1 MAPRDSRE
9 DLETVVIE
17 TEDVHHVVEK
27 SVDHDPT
34 LANAADTQQLASIGY
49 RQELQRHYS
58 SVQVFAIAFSIMGL
72 LPSISATLWF
82 SVPAGPVGMV
92 WGWFSASA
100 LIFIVGLA
108 IADLGSS
115 LPTSGGLYW
124 WTHYFAADR
133 YKNPLSFLV
142 GYSNTIGLIGGIC
155 SIDYGFASFIVSLGA
170 ISSDGEWTPSRG
182 HLYAIFVATVL
193 CHGALATSAGRIMH
207 HLQIWFVLAN
217 FALILATVIALPVSM
232 RVRNIPINSARYVFG
247 HSINETA
254 WPSGW
259 AFMLSWLSPIWTIGA
274 FDSCVHMSE
283 EAKNPTKAV
292 PIGILASIGGC
303 WIFGFLVTAV
313 LAACAGDSF
322 AEILSTP
329 FGQPIAQARTSLYA
343 ADGESGAIGF
353 MSAITILQFF
363 MGLSIVVAASRQ
375 TWAFSRDGALPFSA
389 FLRKIS
395 KQFGHQPL
403 RTVWATCIMAI
414 IIGLLALINNAAAN
428 ALFSLAAAGNNVA
441 WGIPIMC
448 RVVWGQ
454 EKFRPGPFYTGRCS
468 VAIAIAALLYLMF
481 STILCMFPTE
491 GPDPDPSVMNY
502 SAVVNG
508 TVWGG
513 ALLYYFLYAHKW
525 FTGPRHTLD
534 PTGSED
540 DTI

>member
-9 DLETVVIE
+9 NLEGVV
-17 TEDVHHVVEK
+17 TEVEDQHHVDEK
-27 SVDHDPT
+27 SIEYDPA

-49 RQELQRHYS
+49 KQELQRHYS

-100 LIFIVGLA
+100 LIFVVGLA

-124 WTHYFAADR
+124 WTHYFAAER

-155 SIDYGFASFIVSLGA
+155 SIDYGFASFIVSLGT
-170 ISSDGEWTPSRG
+170 ISSDGEWIPSRG
-182 HLYAIFVATVL
+182 QLYAIFVATVL
-193 CHGALATSAGRIMH
+193 CHGILASSAGRVMH
-207 HLQIWFVLAN
+207 HLQTWFVVAN
-217 FALILATVIALPVSM
+217 FVLIIATIIALPVSM
-232 RVRNIPINSARYVFG
+232 RLRNIPINSGSYVFSY
-247 HSINETA
+247 SINETT

-313 LAACAGDSF
+313 LAACAGNNF
-322 AEILSTP
+322 EEILATP
-329 FGQPIAQARTSLYA
+329 FGQPIAQIYYNAL
-343 ADGESGAIGF
+343 GKSGALGF
-353 MSAITILQFF
+353 MSAISILQFF

-375 TWAFSRDGALPFSA
+375 TWAFSRDGALPFSS
-389 FLRKIS
+389 FLRQIS
-395 KQFGHQPL
+395 KTFGYQPL
-403 RTVWATCIMAI
+403 RTVWATCLTAI
-414 IIGLLALINNAAAN
+414 IIGLLSLINNAAAN

-441 WGIPIMC
+441 WAIPILC
-448 RVVWGQ
+448 RILWGRK
-454 EKFRPGPFYTGRCS
+454 KFRPGPFYTGRFS
-468 VAIAIAALLYLMF
+468 VAISIAALMYLTF

-491 GPDPDPSVMNY
+491 GPNPDPSVMNY

-525 FTGPRHTLD
+525 FKGPKHTLD
-534 PTGSED
+534 VMENED
-540 DTI
+540 DI

>member
-9 DLETVVIE
+9 NLEGVV
-17 TEDVHHVVEK
+17 TEVEDQHHVDEK
-27 SVDHDPT
+27 SIEYDPA

-49 RQELQRHYS
+49 KQELQRHYS

-100 LIFIVGLA
+100 LIFVVGLA

-124 WTHYFAADR
+124 WTHYFAAER

-155 SIDYGFASFIVSLGA
+155 SIDYGFASFIVSLGT
-170 ISSDGEWTPSRG
+170 ISSDGEWIPSRG
-182 HLYAIFVATVL
+182 QLYAIFVATVL
-193 CHGALATSAGRIMH
+193 CHGILASSAGRVMH
-207 HLQIWFVLAN
+207 HLQTWFVVAN
-217 FALILATVIALPVSM
+217 FVLIIATIIALPISM
-232 RVRNIPINSARYVFG
+232 RLRNIPINSGSYVFSY
-247 HSINETA
+247 SINETT

-303 WIFGFLVTAV
+303 WVFGFLVTAV
-313 LAACAGDSF
+313 LAACAGNNF
-322 AEILSTP
+322 EEILATP
-329 FGQPIAQARTSLYA
+329 FGQPIAQIYYNAL
-343 ADGESGAIGF
+343 GKSGALGF
-353 MSAITILQFF
+353 MSAISILQFF

-375 TWAFSRDGALPFSA
+375 TWAFSRDGALPFSS
-389 FLRKIS
+389 FLRQIS
-395 KQFGHQPL
+395 KTFGYQPL
-403 RTVWATCIMAI
+403 RTVWATCLTAI
-414 IIGLLALINNAAAN
+414 IIGLLSLINNAAAN

-441 WGIPIMC
+441 WAIPILC
-448 RVVWGQ
+448 RILWGR
-454 EKFRPGPFYTGRCS
+454 EKFRPGPFYTGRFS
-468 VAIAIAALLYLMF
+468 VAISIAALMYLTF

-491 GPDPDPSVMNY
+491 GPNPDPSVMNY

-525 FTGPRHTLD
+525 FKGPKHTLD
-534 PTGSED
+534 IMVNED
-540 DTI
+540 DI

>member
-1 MAPRDSRE
+1 MY
-9 DLETVVIE
+9 V
-17 TEDVHHVVEK
+17 
-27 SVDHDPT
+27 
-34 LANAADTQQLASIGY
+34 ASIGY

-207 HLQIWFVLAN
+207 HLQTWFVLAN

-329 FGQPIAQARTSLYA
+329 FGQPIAQARMSLYA
-343 ADGESGAIGF
+343 TNGESIYYNALGKGGAIGF

-389 FLRKIS
+389 FLREIS
-395 KQFGHQPL
+395 KQFGYQPL

-468 VAIAIAALLYLMF
+468 VAIAVAALLYLTF

>member
-9 DLETVVIE
+9 NLEGVV
-17 TEDVHHVVEK
+17 TEVEDQHHVDEK
-27 SVDHDPT
+27 SIEYDPA

-49 RQELQRHYS
+49 KQELQRHYS

-100 LIFIVGLA
+100 LIFVVGLA

-124 WTHYFAADR
+124 WTHYFAAER

-155 SIDYGFASFIVSLGA
+155 SIDYGFASFIVSLGT
-170 ISSDGEWTPSRG
+170 ISSDGEWIPSRG
-182 HLYAIFVATVL
+182 QLYAIFVATVL
-193 CHGALATSAGRIMH
+193 SHGILASSAGRVMH
-207 HLQIWFVLAN
+207 HLQTWFVVAN
-217 FALILATVIALPVSM
+217 FVLIIATIIALPVSM
-232 RVRNIPINSARYVFG
+232 RLRNIPINSGSYVFSY
-247 HSINETA
+247 SINETT

-313 LAACAGDSF
+313 LAACAGDNF
-322 AEILSTP
+322 EEILGTP
-329 FGQPIAQARTSLYA
+329 FGQPIAQIYYNAL
-343 ADGESGAIGF
+343 GKSGALGF
-353 MSAITILQFF
+353 MSAISILQFF

-375 TWAFSRDGALPFSA
+375 TWAFSRDGALPFSS
-389 FLRKIS
+389 FLRQIS
-395 KQFGHQPL
+395 KTFGYQPL
-403 RTVWATCIMAI
+403 RTVWATCLTAI
-414 IIGLLALINNAAAN
+414 IIGLLSLINNAAAN

-441 WGIPIMC
+441 WAIPILC
-448 RVVWGQ
+448 RILWGR
-454 EKFRPGPFYTGRCS
+454 EKFRPGPFYTGRFS
-468 VAIAIAALLYLMF
+468 VAISIAALMYLTF

-491 GPDPDPSVMNY
+491 GPNPDPSVMNY

-525 FTGPRHTLD
+525 FKGPKHTLD
-534 PTGSED
+534 IIEND
-540 DTI
+540 DDI

>member
-9 DLETVVIE
+9 NLEGVV
-17 TEDVHHVVEK
+17 TEVEHQHHVDEK
-27 SVDHDPT
+27 SIEYDPA

-49 RQELQRHYS
+49 KQELQRHYS

-100 LIFIVGLA
+100 LIFVVGSA

-124 WTHYFAADR
+124 WTHYFAAER

-155 SIDYGFASFIVSLGA
+155 SIDYGFASFVVSLGT
-170 ISSDGEWTPSRG
+170 ISSDGEWIPSRG
-182 HLYAIFVATVL
+182 QLYAIFVATVL
-193 CHGALATSAGRIMH
+193 CHGILATSTGRVMH
-207 HLQIWFVLAN
+207 HLQTWFVAAN
-217 FALILATVIALPVSM
+217 FALIIATIIALPVSM
-232 RVRNIPINSARYVFG
+232 RLRNIPINSGSYVF
-247 HSINETA
+247 SYSVNETT

-313 LAACAGDSF
+313 LAACTGNNFED
-322 AEILSTP
+322 ILGTP
-329 FGQPIAQARTSLYA
+329 FGQPIAQIYYNAL
-343 ADGESGAIGF
+343 GKSGALGF
-353 MSAITILQFF
+353 MSAISVLQFF
-363 MGLSIVVAASRQ
+363 MGLSIVIAASRQ
-375 TWAFSRDGALPFSA
+375 TWAFSRDGALPFSS
-389 FLRKIS
+389 FLRQIS
-395 KQFGHQPL
+395 KTFGYQPL
-403 RTVWATCIMAI
+403 RTVWATCLTAI
-414 IIGLLALINNAAAN
+414 IIGLLSLINNAAAN

-441 WGIPIMC
+441 WAIPILC
-448 RVVWGQ
+448 RILWGR
-454 EKFRPGPFYTGRCS
+454 EKFLPGPFYTGRFS
-468 VAIAIAALLYLMF
+468 FAISIAALVYLTF
-481 STILCMFPTE
+481 ATILCMFPTE
-491 GPDPDPSVMNY
+491 GPNPDPSVMNY

-525 FTGPRHTLD
+525 FKGPKHTLD
-534 PTGSED
+534 IMENED
-540 DTI
+540 DMI

>member
-9 DLETVVIE
+9 NLEGVVTHVE
-17 TEDVHHVVEK
+17 TQDHVVEK
-27 SVDHDPT
+27 SIGYDPA
-34 LANAADTQQLASIGY
+34 LANVADTQQLASIGY
-49 RQELQRHYS
+49 KQELQRHYS
-58 SVQVFAIAFSIMGL
+58 TVQVFAIAFSIMGL

-133 YKNPLSFLV
+133 FKNPLSFLV

-155 SIDYGFASFIVSLGA
+155 SIDYGFASFIVSLGT
-170 ISSDGEWTPSRG
+170 ISSDGEWAPSRG

-193 CHGALATSAGRIMH
+193 CHGVLASSAGRIMH
-207 HLQIWFVLAN
+207 HLQTWFVIAN
-217 FALILATVIALPVSM
+217 FALIVATIIALPVSM
-232 RVRNIPINSARYVFG
+232 RLRNIPINSGGYVFS
-247 HSINETA
+247 HSINETT
-254 WPSGW
+254 WPTGW

-313 LAACAGDSF
+313 LAACAGNNFD
-322 AEILSTP
+322 EILGTP
-329 FGQPIAQARTSLYA
+329 FGQPIAQIYYNAL
-343 ADGESGAIGF
+343 GKNGALGF
-353 MSAITILQFF
+353 MSAISILQFF

-375 TWAFSRDGALPFSA
+375 TWAFSRDGALPFSS
-389 FLRKIS
+389 FLRQIS
-395 KQFGHQPL
+395 KTFGYQPL
-403 RTVWATCIMAI
+403 RTVWATCITAI
-414 IIGLLALINNAAAN
+414 IIGMLSLINNAAAN

-441 WGIPIMC
+441 WAIPILC
-448 RVVWGQ
+448 RILWGR
-454 EKFRPGPFYTGRCS
+454 EKFRPGPFYTGRFS
-468 VAIAIAALLYLMF
+468 VAIAIAALVYLTF
-481 STILCMFPTE
+481 ATILCMFPTE
-491 GPDPDPSVMNY
+491 GPNPDPSVMNY

-525 FTGPRHTLD
+525 FKGPKHTLD
-534 PTGSED
+534 AVEIED
-540 DTI
+540 DRI

>member
-9 DLETVVIE
+9 NLEGVV
-17 TEDVHHVVEK
+17 TEVEHQHHVDEK
-27 SVDHDPT
+27 SIEYDPA

-49 RQELQRHYS
+49 KQELQRHYS

-100 LIFIVGLA
+100 LIFVVGLA

-124 WTHYFAADR
+124 WTHYFAAER

-155 SIDYGFASFIVSLGA
+155 SIDYGFASFIVSLGT
-170 ISSDGEWTPSRG
+170 ISSDGEWIPSRG
-182 HLYAIFVATVL
+182 QLYAIFVATVL
-193 CHGALATSAGRIMH
+193 CHGILATSAGRVMH
-207 HLQIWFVLAN
+207 HLQTWFVVAN
-217 FALILATVIALPVSM
+217 FALIVATIIALPVSM
-232 RVRNIPINSARYVFG
+232 RLRNIPINSGSYVF
-247 HSINETA
+247 SYSVNETT

-313 LAACAGDSF
+313 LAACAGNNFED
-322 AEILSTP
+322 ILGTP
-329 FGQPIAQARTSLYA
+329 FGQPIAQIYYNAL
-343 ADGESGAIGF
+343 GKSGALGF
-353 MSAITILQFF
+353 MSAISILQFF

-375 TWAFSRDGALPFSA
+375 TWAFSRDGALPFSS
-389 FLRKIS
+389 FLRQIS
-395 KQFGHQPL
+395 KTFGYQPL
-403 RTVWATCIMAI
+403 RTVWATCLTAI
-414 IIGLLALINNAAAN
+414 IIGLLSLINNAAAN

-441 WGIPIMC
+441 WAIPILC
-448 RVVWGQ
+448 RILWGR
-454 EKFRPGPFYTGRCS
+454 EKFRPGPFYTGRFS
-468 VAIAIAALLYLMF
+468 VAISIAALVYLAF
-481 STILCMFPTE
+481 ATILCMFPTE
-491 GPDPDPSVMNY
+491 GPNPDPSVMNY

-525 FTGPRHTLD
+525 FKGPKHTLD
-534 PTGSED
+534 IMDNED
-540 DTI
+540 DMI

>member
-1 MAPRDSRE
+1 MAPPNSCEDLKAVVSERE
-9 DLETVVIE
+9 DG
-17 TEDVHHVVEK
+17 HHVVEK
-27 SVDHDPT
+27 LIDHDPI
-34 LANAADTQQLASIGY
+34 LANAADAQQLASIGY
-49 RQELQRHYS
+49 KQELQRHYS
-58 SVQVFAIAFSIMGL
+58 SIQVFAIAFSIMGL

-82 SVPAGPVGMV
+82 SVPAGPIGMV

-100 LIFIVGLA
+100 FIFIVGLA

-155 SIDYGFASFIVSLGA
+155 SIDYGFASFIVSLGT
-170 ISSDGEWTPSRG
+170 ISNDGEWAPSRG

-193 CHGALATSAGRIMH
+193 CHGVLATSAGRIMH
-207 HLQIWFVLAN
+207 HLQTWFVIAN
-217 FALILATVIALPVSM
+217 FALIVATIIALPVSM
-232 RVRNIPINSARYVFG
+232 RVRNIPINSASYVFG
-247 HSINETA
+247 HAINETA

-283 EAKNPTKAV
+283 EAKDPTKAV

-313 LAACAGDSF
+313 LAACAGSDF
-322 AEILSTP
+322 DDILRTP
-329 FGQPIAQARTSLYA
+329 FGQPIAQIYYNAL
-343 ADGESGAIGF
+343 GKGGALGF
-353 MSAITILQFF
+353 MSAISILQFF

-389 FLRKIS
+389 FLREIS
-395 KQFGHQPL
+395 TRFGYQPL
-403 RTVWATCIMAI
+403 RTVWATCITAI
-414 IIGLLALINNAAAN
+414 VIGLLSLINNAAAN
-428 ALFSLAAAGNNVA
+428 ALFSVAAAGNNVA
-441 WGIPIMC
+441 WAIPIMC
-448 RVVWGQ
+448 RVVWGRG
-454 EKFRPGPFYTGRCS
+454 KFRPGPFYTGRFS
-468 VAIAIAALLYLMF
+468 VAIAVAALLYLTF

-491 GPDPDPSVMNY
+491 GPEPDPSVMNY

-513 ALLYYFLYAHKW
+513 ALLYYFCYAHKW

-534 PTGSED
+534 EAESEG
-540 DTI
+540 DTM